1 MPARRS
7 RNFGKIVGRNIRR
20 LITAV
25 RAARR
30 INQTLNERRSTMK
43 LSDFKINIPEKL
55 VAQYPEK
62 KRDKS
67 KLMVID
73 REKKSIEEKI
83 FSDITDYFGP
93 DDCLVIN
100 ETKVFPARLIG
111 TKDKT
116 EAKVEIFLLRQLENG
131 LWEVLVRPARKVR
144 VGNRLSVGRDL
155 ACDVIDNT
163 VSGGRVV
170 RFNFNGDFFEIVEK
184 LGQSPLPP
192 YVKRSPEP
200 LDKERY
206 QTVYANI
213 RGAVAAPTAG
223 LHFTKDLLKKIANK
237 GTRIVPVVLHLGLGS
252 FRPVIVEDLSRHKM
266 DSEYFHISF
275 ETAQAINETMKK
287 GGKVYAVGTSVVR
300 ALETEVTSEGWVK
313 PGKGWTDKF
322 IFPPYEFKIVDRL
335 ITNFHMPCSTM
346 LMLVCAFANRDIVF
360 KAYRKAVKEKWR
372 FFSYG
377 DAMLIL

>member
-1 MPARRS
+1 
-7 RNFGKIVGRNIRR
+7 
-20 LITAV
+20 
-25 RAARR
+25 
-30 INQTLNERRSTMK
+30 MK

-55 VAQYPEK
+55 IAQYPEK

-67 KLMVID
+67 KLMVVD
-73 REKKSIEEKI
+73 REQKTIDEKI
-83 FSDITDYFGP
+83 FSDIVDYFGP

-200 LDKERY
+200 MDKERY
-206 QTVYANI
+206 QTVYANV

-223 LHFTKDLLKKIANK
+223 LHFTKELLKKISNK
-237 GTRIVPVVLHLGLGS
+237 GTRIVPIVLHLGLGS

-266 DSEYFHISF
+266 DSEYFEISPL
-275 ETAQAINETMKK
+275 TAQAINETMKK

-313 PGKGWTDKF
+313 PGRGWTDKF

-346 LMLVCAFANRDIVF
+346 LMLVCAFANRDLIF

>member
-1 MPARRS
+1 
-7 RNFGKIVGRNIRR
+7 
-20 LITAV
+20 
-25 RAARR
+25 
-30 INQTLNERRSTMK
+30 MK

-73 REKKSIEEKI
+73 REKKSIEEKV
-83 FSDITDYFGP
+83 FSDIADYFGP

-237 GTRIVPVVLHLGLGS
+237 GTRIVPVVLHLGL
-252 FRPVIVEDLSRHKM
+252 
-266 DSEYFHISF
+266 
-275 ETAQAINETMKK
+275 
-287 GGKVYAVGTSVVR
+287 
-300 ALETEVTSEGWVK
+300 
-313 PGKGWTDKF
+313 
-322 IFPPYEFKIVDRL
+322 
-335 ITNFHMPCSTM
+335 
-346 LMLVCAFANRDIVF
+346 
-360 KAYRKAVKEKWR
+360 
-372 FFSYG
+372 
-377 DAMLIL
+377 